1 MELYKVFFPELFL
14 ATSSFILLL
23 INSLFIKNKAF
34 RYISF
39 LFIFI
44 LSFIFLL
51 LYPPNFSN
59 QIDFSSHFL
68 NLKVHYLFRLIFLF
82 LGMLLYI
89 SLYKFFLNEK
99 YMNEFSFFLGTTIPF
114 LSLISSSQ
122 NIFLAFILMEAI
134 SFSFYLL
141 ISFYK
146 REILCLESGLKY
158 YILGTISSIFF
169 FIGLFLIYYSSLE
182 INFYHGLTKI
192 IYSKK
197 ATYFFLGLILIFS
210 SLAFKLGASP
220 FHFWLPEVYQ
230 GSPLPVFPILI
241 AFSKLSFALFLSNLI
256 LIFLYNGG
264 GLITKEIFYNFF
276 YIVSILSMI
285 VGNLFALKQKELKRL
300 LAYSSISHI
309 GYLLTL
315 FSIPWSNE
323 NLKLFYGYIF
333 IYVLTNFGIFL
344 AISIFINFK
353 DIKIPIETFKDHLK
367 SQNFLIL
374 FSLLIFFFSL
384 AGLPPT
390 AGFITKFFLL
400 LEIVKKGSY
409 LLAFIFLLTS
419 ILSIYYYFRLINPV
433 LTVFREGV
441 YEGGYMKREFNEI
454 FIMIILLGLSFY
466 LLLSTFKPV
475 LIFFFA

>member
-1 MELYKVFFPELFL
+1 
-14 ATSSFILLL
+14 
-23 INSLFIKNKAF
+23 
-34 RYISF
+34 
-39 LFIFI
+39 
-44 LSFIFLL
+44 
-51 LYPPNFSN
+51 
-59 QIDFSSHFL
+59 
-68 NLKVHYLFRLIFLF
+68 
-82 LGMLLYI
+82 
-89 SLYKFFLNEK
+89 
-99 YMNEFSFFLGTTIPF
+99 
-114 LSLISSSQ
+114 
-122 NIFLAFILMEAI
+122 
-134 SFSFYLL
+134 
-141 ISFYK
+141 
-146 REILCLESGLKY
+146 
-158 YILGTISSIFF
+158 
-169 FIGLFLIYYSSLE
+169 
-182 INFYHGLTKI
+182 
-192 IYSKK
+192 
-197 ATYFFLGLILIFS
+197 
-210 SLAFKLGASP
+210 
-220 FHFWLPEVYQ
+220 
-230 GSPLPVFPILI
+230 
-241 AFSKLSFALFLSNLI
+241 
-256 LIFLYNGG
+256 
-264 GLITKEIFYNFF
+264 
-276 YIVSILSMI
+276 MI

-333 IYVLTNFGIFL
+333 IYVLTNFEIFL

-367 SQNFLIL
+367 YQNFLIL

-419 ILSIYYYFRLINPV
+419 ILSTYYYFRLINPV
-433 LTVFREGV
+433 LTVFRKGV

-475 LIFFFA
+475 VIFFFA